1 MQFNIPLHKD
11 SHSAYMT
18 DLIEDHYL
26 FPMFWIEEF
35 ADLDLDY
42 KEKLDDMLT
51 KPLRLVDAAQWTMVG
66 LRDTF
71 LIF

>member
-1 MQFNIPLHKD
+1 
-11 SHSAYMT
+11 MT

>member
-1 MQFNIPLHKD
+1 
-11 SHSAYMT
+11 MT

-51 KPLRLVDAAQWTMVG
+51 KPLRLVDAAQWTMVS
-66 LRDTF
+66 
-71 LIF
+71 